1 MIAAGTV
8 VFVLVASQVLVPQIA
23 ERTVENRLTAG
34 GGAAEATVGAMPAL
48 RLLFGSGERFE
59 IDAHGLDLPLDQDL
73 EVFDRLDGFGI
84 VDVAIADSHA
94 GPFDIHSFT
103 LTRDNPG
110 LYHLVSDAQT
120 TAAELGDYGLDVAGV
135 PGSGLFDA
143 VLEGLFGPSDSAV
156 PVSLDMQLASD
167 QGRVEVI
174 SGDATVAGVPAG
186 PLAELLTSAVVVSL

>member
-73 EVFDRLDGFGI
+73 EVFRRMSREPEL
-84 VDVAIADSHA
+84 
-94 GPFDIHSFT
+94 
-103 LTRDNPG
+103 
-110 LYHLVSDAQT
+110 
-120 TAAELGDYGLDVAGV
+120 AAEILY
-135 PGSGLFDA
+135 FTKT
-143 VLEGLFGPSDSAV
+143 LESPS
-156 PVSLDMQLASD
+156 
-167 QGRVEVI
+167 
-174 SGDATVAGVPAG
+174 
-186 PLAELLTSAVVVSL
+186 LLTV